1 MKKKYKALML
11 DVDGTILPNKK
22 GSRISEKVADSIAQ
36 ATKKLHV
43 GVVTARPMMI
53 VLPIIKYLKLTSPCI
68 VDGGAQIIDPVSLT
82 ILWEQPLIREDF
94 ITICKI
100 AEKYNYKFKYS
111 DGDMKEYVKGEI
123 PAKVFDIIFLKLSLD
138 EVDKLTESLM
148 HIPTIAVH
156 RIVSWHEGEILIK
169 ITHAAST
176 KQHAILKVAE
186 ILRIDTRDMIGV
198 GEGYNDFPLLMACG
212 LKIAMGNAVSELKE
226 IADYI
231 APGVDEDGVADVIEK
246 FVLSS

>member
-22 GSRISEKVADSIAQ
+22 GSRISKNVEASIAR
-36 ATKKLHV
+36 ATNLLHV
-43 GVVTARPMMI
+43 GVVTARPKMI
-53 VLPIIKYLKLTSPCI
+53 VLPIIKFLNLTSPCI
-68 VDGGAQIIDPVSLT
+68 VDGGAQIIDPTSLKV
-82 ILWEQPLIREDF
+82 LWEQPLIKEDF
-94 ITICKI
+94 IAICKI

-111 DGDMKEYVKGEI
+111 DGDMKEYIKGEI
-123 PAKVFDIIFLKLSLD
+123 PEKVFDIIFLKLSLD
-138 EVDKLTESLM
+138 EVDNLTKSLL

-156 RIVSWHEGEILIK
+156 KIVSWHEGEILIK

-186 ILRIDTRDMIGV
+186 ILKIDTHDMIGV

-212 LKIAMGNAVSELKE
+212 LKIAMGNAVAELKE

-231 APGVDEDGVADVIEK
+231 APGVDEDGVVDVIEK
-246 FVLSS
+246 FVLKD